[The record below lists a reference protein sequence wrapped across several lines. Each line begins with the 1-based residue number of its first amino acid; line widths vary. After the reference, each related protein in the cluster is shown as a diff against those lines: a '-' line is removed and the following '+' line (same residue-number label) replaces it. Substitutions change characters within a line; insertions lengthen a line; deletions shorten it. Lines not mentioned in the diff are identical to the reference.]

1 MIIANL
7 EEKNNTSDKLVMN
20 KVKKK
25 EKKKNMLLL
34 RREMIAKFKSLKKL
48 LSVGSVYCCTSTTTG
63 VDSQIPCFV
72 Q

>member
-25 EKKKNMLLL
+25 KKGKICYCYEE
-34 RREMIAKFKSLKKL
+34 RR
-48 LSVGSVYCCTSTTTG
+48 
-63 VDSQIPCFV
+63 
-72 Q
+72 